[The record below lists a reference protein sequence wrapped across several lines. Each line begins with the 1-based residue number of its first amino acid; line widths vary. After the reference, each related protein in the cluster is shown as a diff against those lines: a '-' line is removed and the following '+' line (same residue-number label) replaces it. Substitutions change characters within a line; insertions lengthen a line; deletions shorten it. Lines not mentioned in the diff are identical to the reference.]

1 MTIATIIA
9 GLQTFAHAVRLWA
22 KSKIGKATIIGLIIF
37 FIVVAFAIT
46 VSVKNGQIKKREE
59 QISKQKEEILQLEY
73 SKETL
78 ENELNYL
85 KTSRIMKGL
94 YTNST
99 ANIEKVERE
108 KLTRT
113 DYEAINQISNDF
125 YNFYDSYD
133 GDYNYKLS
141 NERKIYKSSAFDSSR
156 EILYSKNRGQA
167 GFNKSVSRVGDK
179 NIGVA
184 ALV

>member
-1 MTIATIIA
+1 MTIATIIT
-9 GLQTFAHAVRLWA
+9 GLRTFS
-22 KSKIGKATIIGLIIF
+22 KSKLGKATIIGLIIF

-46 VSVKNGQIKKREE
+46 ISVKNGQIKKREE

-125 YNFYDSYD
+125 YNFYDSYND

-167 GFNKSVSRVGDK
+167 GFDKSVSRVGDK